1 MKKLC
6 KYEFNCG
13 SFLKHTIR
21 AAEARCESILLKM
34 FLKHVFKSCSG
45 MLLLAVAAGSSF
57 RPAGAQ
63 INFANFANF
72 ANFVNQVANLFAY
85 APAARAPAV
94 AGPESADARGDDVLI

>member
-1 MKKLC
+1 M
-6 KYEFNCG
+6 
-13 SFLKHTIR
+13 S
-21 AAEARCESILLKM
+21 
-34 FLKHVFKSCSG
+34 
-45 MLLLAVAAGSSF
+45 LLAVAAGSSF

-63 INFANFANF
+63 INFANFANVTNFPNFANF

>member
-1 MKKLC
+1 
-6 KYEFNCG
+6 
-13 SFLKHTIR
+13 
-21 AAEARCESILLKM
+21 
-34 FLKHVFKSCSG
+34 